1 MSVEGVDLVVAETDE
16 EVASIVGRA
25 LADTARAGGAIALTG
40 GHTPGRA
47 YQLAAELE
55 PDWSAAS
62 VWWGDERCVP
72 PDDER
77 SNYLLARE
85 NLFDR
90 LATQPGET
98 HRIRGELGAD
108 AAADE
113 YDAELRG
120 VRLDLVL
127 LGVGP
132 DAHAASLFPNIAAL
146 DERERRAVPAEP
158 KLEPFVDRVTMTIPV
173 LSSAPQVLFVLTGTD
188 KAEAAERA
196 FSRPPD
202 PSAPASLIRSS
213 TGTTRVV
220 LDRTAAGRLTD

>member
-16 EVASIVGRA
+16 GVASIVGRA

-146 DERERRAVPAEP
+146 DERERRAVPAEA

-173 LSSAPQVLFVLTGTD
+173 LSSAPQVLFILTGSD

-196 FSRPPD
+196 FARLPD

-220 LDRTAAGRLTD
+220 LDRAAAARLSD